1 MANGNAV
8 GHNLPTQ
15 FARYVIGE
23 ARGVSVA
30 ATGNAVAT
38 IPILSGG
45 LTANTGAYIVR
56 EITVMNANKSI
67 ATANVIVL
75 TTNDGNTSNA
85 VSAATVLG
93 NVTAATTKW
102 QDLTLAAAAATD
114 AFTAQALF
122 VRVNTAVSGGTCD
135 IRVVGTPVNL

>member
-1 MANGNAV
+1 MANGNRVGALTPDHFDRIVLGEAV
-8 GHNLPTQ
+8 GVP
-15 FARYVIGE
+15 
-23 ARGVSVA
+23 VS

-45 LTANTGAYIVR
+45 LTPNTGAYIIR
-56 EITVMNANKSI
+56 SITVVNANKNI
-67 ATANVIVL
+67 GTANVIVL
-75 TTNDGNTSNA
+75 TSNDGNTSNN
-85 VSAATVLG
+85 VSNATVLS

-102 QDLTLAAAAATD
+102 QDLTLAPAAATD

-135 IRVVGTPVNL
+135 IRVVGMPVNL

>member
-1 MANGNAV
+1 MANGNRV
-8 GHNLPTQ
+8 GALTPDS
-15 FARYVIGE
+15 FDRIVIGE
-23 ARGVSVA
+23 AHGVPVN

-45 LTANTGAYIVR
+45 LTPNTGAYIIR
-56 EITVMNANKSI
+56 SITVVNANKSI
-67 ATANVIVL
+67 NTANVIVL
-75 TTNDGNTSNA
+75 TSSDGNTSNN
-85 VSAATVLG
+85 VSNATVLS

-135 IRVVGTPVNL
+135 IRVVGMPVNL

>member
-1 MANGNAV
+1 MSNGNRV
-8 GHNLPTQ
+8 GALTPDH
-15 FARYVIGE
+15 FDRFVIGE
-23 ARGVSVA
+23 AIGVSLN

-45 LTANTGAYIVR
+45 LTDNTGCYIVR
-56 EITVMNANKSI
+56 AVTVVNANKSI
-67 ATANVIVL
+67 ATANVSIL
-75 TTNDGNTSNA
+75 TSNDGNTSNA
-85 VSAATVLG
+85 VATATVLG

-114 AFTAQALF
+114 AFRAQALF

-135 IRVVGTPVNL
+135 IRVIGMPVNL